1 MRFAEG
7 HPFYVLELLRRLF
20 GCLLVVF
27 GLSWGALGEFLA
39 PLGCPWVS
47 LGPLLARFGGAWEV
61 SGELPG
67 GPSALWRCLWVPDP
81 PKTSKMEPPGTKITR
96 MLIKNEA
103 NSLKCAPDLFFKVV
117 PCNAFRKGKP
127 KQIL

>member
-20 GCLLVVF
+20 RRLLVVF
-27 GLSWGALGEFLA
+27 GLPWGALGELLA
-39 PLGCPWVS
+39 PLGCPWAS

-67 GPSALWRCLWVPDP
+67 GPSALWR
-81 PKTSKMEPPGTKITR
+81 
-96 MLIKNEA
+96 
-103 NSLKCAPDLFFKVV
+103 
-117 PCNAFRKGKP
+117 
-127 KQIL
+127 

>member
-20 GCLLVVF
+20 GRLLVVF
-27 GLSWGALGEFLA
+27 GLPWGALGELLA
-39 PLGCPWVS
+39 PLGCPWAS

-67 GPSALWRCLWVPDP
+67 GPSALWRCLWVPDSL
-81 PKTSKMEPPGTKITR
+81 KTSKMEPR
-96 MLIKNEA
+96 
-103 NSLKCAPDLFFKVV
+103 V
-117 PCNAFRKGKP
+117 PK
-127 KQIL
+127 

>member
-20 GCLLVVF
+20 GRLLVVF
-27 GLSWGALGEFLA
+27 GLPWGALGELLA
-39 PLGCPWVS
+39 PLGCPWAS

-81 PKTSKMEPPGTKITR
+81 LKTFKMEPRGTKMTR
-96 MLIKNEA
+96 
-103 NSLKCAPDLFFKVV
+103 NSIEK
-117 PCNAFRKGKP
+117 
-127 KQIL
+127 